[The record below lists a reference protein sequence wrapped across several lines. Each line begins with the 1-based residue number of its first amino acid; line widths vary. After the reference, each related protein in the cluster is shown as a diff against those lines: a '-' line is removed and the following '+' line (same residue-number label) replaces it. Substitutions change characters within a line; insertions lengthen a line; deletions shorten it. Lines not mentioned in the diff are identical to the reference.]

1 MRQKSIEVPGLAHAS
16 APVPMASRVGPIFAT
31 SGIFG
36 KNPDTGQMPPDAVGQ
51 AMQCFDNLKRLLAAA
66 GLDMG
71 DVVKITVFL
80 ANDQYR
86 TAVNK
91 PWNEHFPDPSKR
103 PARHAL
109 VLPLRG
115 GALVQIEAIA
125 VAKGA

>member
-51 AMQCFDNLKRLLAAA
+51 AIQCFDNLKRLLAAA

-71 DVVKITVFL
+71 DVVKITIFL
-80 ANDQYR
+80 KDI
-86 TAVNK
+86 
-91 PWNEHFPDPSKR
+91 
-103 PARHAL
+103 RHAPAEISVREAL
-109 VLPLRG
+109 FEPGRYPICT
-115 GALVQIEAIA
+115 LVQVANLGLPDLLMEVDA
-125 VAKGA
+125 VAVLS